1 MSIQKNQTIM
11 TLKIYFTNFLVYNLI
26 YLLKLV
32 QKTFS
37 MIGFLGLDKDGIAID
52 NPTND
57 LTVT

>member
-1 MSIQKNQTIM
+1 M

-37 MIGFLGLDKDGIAID
+37 MIGFRGSDEDGIAID
-52 NPTND
+52 GS
-57 LTVT
+57 VAKF

>member
-1 MSIQKNQTIM
+1 MSIEKNQTIM

-37 MIGFLGLDKDGIAID
+37 MIGFRGSDKDGIAID

>member
-37 MIGFLGLDKDGIAID
+37 MIGFRGLDKDGIAID

>member
-1 MSIQKNQTIM
+1 M
-11 TLKIYFTNFLVYNLI
+11 TLKIYFMNFLVYNLI

-37 MIGFLGLDKDGIAID
+37 MIGFRGSDKDGIAID